1 MLLLILRLRDRSYF
15 CAVAAVRRLF
25 AQIYALR
32 EEKVFFFCFSNLFSG
47 CGAKALFQ
55 CLLPVPAVHVFALR
69 VLVVKKWLVAAF
81 SGGAA

>member
-25 AQIYALR
+25 VNSCSSR
-32 EEKVFFFCFSNLFSG
+32 GEGFFFCFSNLFSG

-81 SGGAA
+81 SGGTA